1 MRCRNAEK
9 LVREI
14 AVTSSK
20 IGSTSMT
27 LTDATGERSLQK
39 QQEQKKEQMIEA
51 VQEMKQDI
59 MGVDD
64 LTDLGDMDIEFD
76 EGWQNVSGSTFY
88 SNREQPY
95 QKGIVCQDSSG
106 TVVTDQFAIAVV
118 ADGHG
123 SAKHF
128 HSDVGSRI
136 AVKITTKL
144 LKNYMNHVLILKN
157 SFQTSRLFWP
167 RWKNRF

>member
-1 MRCRNAEK
+1 
-9 LVREI
+9 
-14 AVTSSK
+14 
-20 IGSTSMT
+20 
-27 LTDATGERSLQK
+27 
-39 QQEQKKEQMIEA
+39 
-51 VQEMKQDI
+51 MKQDI

-88 SNREQPY
+88 SNRDSHIR
-95 QKGIVCQDSSG
+95 KGIVCQDSSG

-128 HSDVGSRI
+128 RSDVGSRI

-144 LKNYMNHVLILKN
+144 LKNYMTVLILKN
-157 SFQTSRLFWP
+157 SFSNIRNLFWP